1 MKILL
6 VLLICF
12 QGECKYIVTQEPQ
25 FSQRAECEQFSRQVL
40 RTVDLKIEHSRN
52 QVMCLNELQ
61 LAQQQLLWYYE
72 GIVQADQ

>member
-12 QGECKYIVTQEPQ
+12 QGECKYIVTKEPT
-25 FSQRAECEQFSRQVL
+25 FAQRAECEQFSRQVL
-40 RTVDLKIEHSRN
+40 RTVDLKIQHSRN

-72 GIVQADQ
+72 GRPQAEQ

>member
-12 QGECKYIVTQEPQ
+12 QGECKYIVTKEPT
-25 FSQRAECEQFSRQVL
+25 FAQRAECEQFSRQVL
-40 RTVDLKIEHSRN
+40 RTVDLKIQHSNN

-72 GIVQADQ
+72 GIPQADQ

>member
-12 QGECKYIVTQEPQ
+12 QGECKYIVTKEPQ
-25 FSQRAECEQFSRQVL
+25 FSQRVECAQFSRQVL
-40 RTVDLKIEHSRN
+40 RTVDLKIQHSNN

-72 GIVQADQ
+72 GIPQADQ

>member
-12 QGECKYIVTQEPQ
+12 QGECKYIVTKEPT
-25 FSQRAECEQFSRQVL
+25 FAQRAECEQFSRQVL
-40 RTVDLKIEHSRN
+40 RTVDLKIQHSRN

-61 LAQQQLLWYYE
+61 LAHQQLQWYYE
-72 GIVQADQ
+72 GIVQAEQ

>member
-25 FSQRAECEQFSRQVL
+25 FSQRTECEQFSRQVL
-40 RTVDLKIEHSRN
+40 RTVDLKIQHSNN

-72 GIVQADQ
+72 GIPQAEQ

>member
-1 MKILL
+1 
-6 VLLICF
+6 
-12 QGECKYIVTQEPQ
+12 VTQEPQ

-61 LAQQQLLWYYE
+61 LAHQQLLWYYD

>member
-12 QGECKYIVTQEPQ
+12 QGECKYIVTKEPQ
-25 FSQRAECEQFSRQVL
+25 FSQRVECEQFSRQVL
-40 RTVDLKIEHSRN
+40 RTVDLKIQHSNN

-72 GIVQADQ
+72 GIPQADQ

>member
-12 QGECKYIVTQEPQ
+12 QGECKYIVTKEPT
-25 FSQRAECEQFSRQVL
+25 FAQRAECEQFSRQVL
-40 RTVDLKIEHSRN
+40 RTVDLKIQHSRN

-61 LAQQQLLWYYE
+61 LAHQQLLWYYD
-72 GIVQADQ
+72 GIPQVQ

>member
-6 VLLICF
+6 VILICF

-40 RTVDLKIEHSRN
+40 RTVDLKIQHSNN

-72 GIVQADQ
+72 GIPQAEQ

>member
-12 QGECKYIVTQEPQ
+12 QGECKYIVTKEPT
-25 FSQRAECEQFSRQVL
+25 FAQRAECEQFSRQVL
-40 RTVDLKIEHSRN
+40 RTVDLKIQHSRN

-72 GIVQADQ
+72 GIVQAEQ

>member
-6 VLLICF
+6 VILICF
-12 QGECKYIVTQEPQ
+12 QGECKYIVSREPTFTQK
-25 FSQRAECEQFSRQVL
+25 AECEQFSRQVL
-40 RTVDLKIEHSRN
+40 RTVDLKIPNSHN

-72 GIVQADQ
+72 GIPRAEQ

>member
-61 LAQQQLLWYYE
+61 LAHQQLLWYYE
-72 GIVQADQ
+72 GVVQADQ

>member
-12 QGECKYIVTQEPQ
+12 QGECKYIVTKEPT
-25 FSQRAECEQFSRQVL
+25 FAQRAECEQFSRQVL
-40 RTVDLKIEHSRN
+40 RTVDLKIQHSRN

-72 GIVQADQ
+72 GIPQAEQ

>member
-6 VLLICF
+6 VILICF
-12 QGECKYIVTQEPQ
+12 QGECKYIVSREPTFTQK
-25 FSQRAECEQFSRQVL
+25 AECEQFSRQVL
-40 RTVDLKIEHSRN
+40 RTVDQKIPNSYS

-72 GIVQADQ
+72 GIPQAEQ